1 MKKRMSNLMNTKE
14 NHPASEFKVLV
25 FHYWIVFLHL
35 DCIYIPNP
43 SKLLSAH
50 SSIKLEFPG
59 PSLQCTSPISTM
71 RKQLSTSTSSPHA
84 LPRMLLGFH
93 DSGGPGGTGPSL
105 VLQQRGRTS
114 TDVAWQESIV
124 KNHSFWVK
132 LETIYKNICKFFVQ
146 SIDL

>member
-1 MKKRMSNLMNTKE
+1 MDSKYLSFTTEL
-14 NHPASEFKVLV
+14 FFFIL
-25 FHYWIVFLHL
+25 IVYIYIIYIYMY
-35 DCIYIPNP
+35 IYIPNP
-43 SKLLSAH
+43 SKLFSAH